1 MTNYDTLNQQ
11 ALALLG
17 DEPDVVANLA
27 NISSLLFNELSDINW
42 AGFYLYKDT
51 QLVLGPFQGRPAC
64 IRIPMGKG
72 VCGTAAQT
80 LTIQRIK
87 DVHQFPGHI
96 ACDAASNSEIVLPL
110 VVKGELFG
118 VLDIDAP
125 IFDRFTAADETG
137 LTQLA
142 VILVNHLERMGL

>member
-80 LTIQRIK
+80 LTIQCIK
-87 DVHQFPGHI
+87 DVHDFPGHI

>member
-1 MTNYDTLNQQ
+1 
-11 ALALLG
+11 
-17 DEPDVVANLA
+17 
-27 NISSLLFNELSDINW
+27 
-42 AGFYLYKDT
+42 
-51 QLVLGPFQGRPAC
+51 
-64 IRIPMGKG
+64 
-72 VCGTAAQT
+72 
-80 LTIQRIK
+80 
-87 DVHQFPGHI
+87 GHI

-110 VVKGELFG
+110 VVNGELFG

>member
-27 NISSLLFNELSDINW
+27 NISSLLFTELSDINW
-42 AGFYLYKDT
+42 AGFYLYKDD

-64 IRIPMGKG
+64 IRISMGKG

-80 LTIQRIK
+80 LTIQRIT
-87 DVHQFPGHI
+87 DVHDFPGHI

-110 VVKGELFG
+110 VVNGELFG

-125 IFDRFTAADETG
+125 IFDRFTAADEIG